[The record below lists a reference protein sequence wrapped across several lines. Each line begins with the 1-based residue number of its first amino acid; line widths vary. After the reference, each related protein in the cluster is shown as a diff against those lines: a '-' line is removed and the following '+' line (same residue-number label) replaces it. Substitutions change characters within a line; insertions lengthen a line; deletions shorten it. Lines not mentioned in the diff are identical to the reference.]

1 MPGVLKAK
9 VAGAWVPIMGGVNP
23 PVDLTP
29 VNARLAALEANAAQ
43 KGFKCLIS
51 SQLISGSGTLI
62 FRTANVLINTGGYFQ
77 GDGIDY
83 FRIPTGEPHAV
94 SIFMRGDG
102 SNVFA
107 GGAQLMSNTGT
118 SGYVAYDAVPAGHG
132 FIQVSTVNTFNA
144 NDYVQTSINLFGNNV
159 YCSGYVSCFRISI

>member
-29 VNARLAALEANAAQ
+29 VNARLAALEAGAAR

-62 FRTANVLINTGGYFQ
+62 FRTANVIIDTGGYFQ

-83 FRIPTGEPHAV
+83 FRVPTGEPHAV
-94 SIFMRGDG
+94 SVFLRADG
-102 SNVFA
+102 ANVWA
-107 GGAQLMSNTGT
+107 GGAQIMPNTGS
-118 SGYVAYDAVPAGHG
+118 SGYIAYSSVPAGHG
-132 FIQVSTVNTFNA
+132 MISCSTVNTFNV
-144 NDYVQTSINLFGNNV
+144 NDYVQTSVNLFGNNN
-159 YCSGYVSCFRISI
+159 YCSGYVTCFRISI